1 MKRTLMQLGIGALEE
16 MFEASKT
23 DAKVLRQLE
32 NELQHRQV
40 PRAVALLEQVQLAMK
55 RLASSA
61 LPRGQDELPLE
72 PPAAPAPVP
81 VPPPPERP
89 APAVVVVSAPVAL
102 PTPPSVPSQVRPPA
116 VPPVAAPVPPV
127 RVESAPIPALSF
139 DDACKLLKVTAGA
152 PWQEVELSRRKLVL
166 LSHPRHV
173 AGMAPERQEAVRDE
187 ARRVNAAY
195 AVLSAARTK

>member
-23 DAKVLRQLE
+23 DAKALRQLE

-55 RLASSA
+55 RVASSV
-61 LPRGQDELPLE
+61 LPRAQDELPLE
-72 PPAAPAPVP
+72 PPAALAAVP
-81 VPPPPERP
+81 FPPPSAPERLGS
-89 APAVVVVSAPVAL
+89 AVVVSAPVIQ
-102 PTPPSVPSQVRPPA
+102 PTPSSVPQPTRPPA
-116 VPPVAAPVPPV
+116 AETAAAPHAPV
-127 RVESAPIPALSF
+127 ERAPIPTMSL
-139 DDACKLLKVTAGA
+139 DDACKLLKVTLAS

-166 LSHPRHV
+166 LSHPQHV
-173 AGMAPERQEAVRDE
+173 VGMLPERQEAARTE

-195 AVLSAARTK
+195 AVLSASRTK

>member
-16 MFEASKT
+16 MFATSKT

-40 PRAVALLEQVQLAMK
+40 PRAVALLDQVQLAMK
-55 RLASSA
+55 RLASSV
-61 LPRGQDELPLE
+61 LPRSQEELPLE
-72 PPAAPAPVP
+72 PVTTPAPVP
-81 VPPPPERP
+81 AAPPPERTA
-89 APAVVVVSAPVAL
+89 APASASPPDPQVV
-102 PTPPSVPSQVRPPA
+102 TPPVLQPPK
-116 VPPVAAPVPPV
+116 PPPPPPRV
-127 RVESAPIPALSF
+127 RVDPLPIPAMPLE
-139 DDACKLLKVTAGA
+139 DACKLLKVTPASS
-152 PWQEVELSRRKLVL
+152 WQEVELSRRRLVV

-173 AGMAPERQEAVRDE
+173 VGMTSERQEAIRTE

>member
-55 RLASSA
+55 RLATSV
-61 LPRGQDELPLE
+61 LPRTQDELPLE
-72 PPAAPAPVP
+72 PPAAPVPVP
-81 VPPPPERP
+81 VAPPSERP
-89 APAVVVVSAPVAL
+89 APAVVVSAPVAL
-102 PTPPSVPSQVRPPA
+102 PTPPSVPPPVRPPVA
-116 VPPVAAPVPPV
+116 PPVAAPVPPA
-127 RVESAPIPALSF
+127 RVERAPIPALSS

-152 PWQEVELSRRKLVL
+152 PWQEVELSRRRLVL

-173 AGMAPERQEAVRDE
+173 VGMAPERQETVREE
-187 ARRVNAAY
+187 ARRINAAY
-195 AVLSAARTK
+195 AVLSAARAR

>member
-16 MFEASKT
+16 MFTASKT

-55 RLASSA
+55 RLATSV
-61 LPRGQDELPLE
+61 LPRAQDELPLE
-72 PPAAPAPVP
+72 PPALAVPVP

-89 APAVVVVSAPVAL
+89 APAVVAVSAPVAL
-102 PTPPSVPSQVRPPA
+102 PTPSSVPPQVRPPA
-116 VPPVAAPVPPV
+116 VPPVATPVPPT
-127 RVESAPIPALSF
+127 RIERTPISAVSF
-139 DDACKLLKVTAGA
+139 DDACRLLKVTVGV

-166 LSHPRHV
+166 LSHPRRV
-173 AGMAPERQEAVRDE
+173 VGMAAERQEAIRDE

-195 AVLSAARTK
+195 AVLSAARAR

>member
-16 MFEASKT
+16 MFTASKT

-32 NELQHRQV
+32 NELLHRQV

-55 RLASSA
+55 RVATSV
-61 LPRGQDELPLE
+61 LPRAHDELPLE
-72 PPAAPAPVP
+72 PPAAPAPVQ
-81 VPPPPERP
+81 VAPPPERP
-89 APAVVVVSAPVAL
+89 APAVVVVSAPVV
-102 PTPPSVPSQVRPPA
+102 PPMPPSVPPQVRPPA
-116 VPPVAAPVPPV
+116 VPPVAAPAHPV
-127 RVESAPIPALSF
+127 RVERASIPALSF

-173 AGMAPERQEAVRDE
+173 VGMAPHRQEAARDE

-195 AVLSAARTK
+195 AVLSAAR

>member
-16 MFEASKT
+16 MFTASKT

-55 RLASSA
+55 RVASSA
-61 LPRGQDELPLE
+61 LPTRQDELPLG

-81 VPPPPERP
+81 VTPPQERP
-89 APAVVVVSAPVAL
+89 APAVAVVSAPVAL
-102 PTPPSVPSQVRPPA
+102 PTLPSVPLQMHPPA
-116 VPPVAAPVPPV
+116 VSPVAAPVPTA
-127 RVESAPIPALSF
+127 RVERAPMLAVSF
-139 DDACKLLKVTAGA
+139 EDACKLLKVTAGA

-173 AGMAPERQEAVRDE
+173 VGMAPERQEAVRDE
-187 ARRVNAAY
+187 ARRANAAY
-195 AVLSAARTK
+195 AVLSAARAK